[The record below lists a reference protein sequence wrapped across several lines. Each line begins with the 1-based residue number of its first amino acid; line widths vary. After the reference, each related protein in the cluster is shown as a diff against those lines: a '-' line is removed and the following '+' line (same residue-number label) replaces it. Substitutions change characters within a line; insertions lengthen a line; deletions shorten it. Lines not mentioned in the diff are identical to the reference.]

1 MFFLHTKPRF
11 RSVKNCKTF
20 LLFYVWT
27 GRNCFNQ
34 TVLSRRILQ
43 GAVTGPCLQKL
54 PWYQPWLVS
63 HKETGWFRWFLRF
76 LKNSY
81 LMRDRKTFLMSS
93 ATEEQ
98 AVSAVCISHI
108 PSDSHSQV
116 KSHIPS
122 SVTKPI
128 GFVSSINITFVNKV
142 LPWCSIKVK
151 QHIYSTIPIS
161 RLRTFWSGLT
171 GADRQ

>member
-1 MFFLHTKPRF
+1 MILCFSYTQNHVSDQWKTVKLFYCFMSGQAETVLIKQCYPGGF
-11 RSVKNCKTF
+11 CKEQSQVPASKNCRGT
-20 LLFYVWT
+20 
-27 GRNCFNQ
+27 
-34 TVLSRRILQ
+34 S
-43 GAVTGPCLQKL
+43 PD
-54 PWYQPWLVS
+54 LVS

-116 KSHIPS
+116 RSHIPS
-122 SVTKPI
+122 SMTKPI
-128 GFVSSINITFVNKV
+128 GFVSSIDITFVNKV
-142 LPWCSIKVK
+142 LPWCSIKVNHQGK
-151 QHIYSTIPIS
+151 TAYLLNNTHLPS
-161 RLRTFWSGLT
+161 
-171 GADRQ
+171 